1 MTSGVAFVASERTYG
16 WVARREGVAL
26 SLLGFAVALLVFLM
40 VPPFLTNEVGLAPGF
55 TGQEAMDLITPVATM
70 ALFVVAMELTGRSG
84 TWLRVLAAA
93 VIAVWVAG
101 QGIHLAA
108 NGIGDV
114 FASGAPRDAFYA
126 TPVGMLDHWLDEVLS
141 HWLWHVGWLGLLA
154 ALLWVGATGRPDG
167 SESTAIANGL
177 AGLGGAIHG
186 FTWFV
191 VTDEGG
197 TWQLAIPAMAVV
209 LGLAWF
215 VRRRDGSGRVISTFL
230 VVGAV
235 VALVFYGAWV
245 IVAGWEPKS
254 IIDYFKLL

>member
-1 MTSGVAFVASERTYG
+1 
-16 WVARREGVAL
+16 VAL
-26 SLLGFAVALLVFLM
+26 ALLGFAIALLVFLM
-40 VPPFLTNEVGLAPGF
+40 VPPFLTQEVGLAPGF
-55 TGQEAMDLITPVATM
+55 TGQEAMDLVTPIATM
-70 ALFVVAMELTGRSG
+70 ALFVLAIELTGRPG
-84 TWLRVLAAA
+84 TSLRVLMAA

-114 FASGAPRDAFYA
+114 FESGAARDAFYA
-126 TPVGMLDHWLDEVLS
+126 TPVGALDHWLDEVLG

-154 ALLWVGATGRPDG
+154 VLLWVGGTGRPDDSLARPVASG
-167 SESTAIANGL
+167 VAGL
-177 AGLGGAIHG
+177 AGAIHG

-197 TWQLAIPAMAVV
+197 TWQLAIPAMVVV

-215 VRRRDGSGRVISTFL
+215 VRRHDGSGRVVSIFL
-230 VVGAV
+230 IVGAI
-235 VALVFYGAWV
+235 VALVLYAAWV